1 MGVGLGVMRLAPA
14 AFWAMTMKEFEAA
27 MRGALP
33 VGVEAPDRIALR
45 EMMMRFPDA

>member
-1 MGVGLGVMRLAPA
+1 MAVGLGVMRIAPA

-33 VGVEAPDRIALR
+33 EKLAATGQRELR
-45 EMMMRFPDA
+45 ELMERFPDA